1 MAQEREVEGD
11 LFLQDMGEGLGFRAG
26 TFDGA
31 ISVSALQWLCNAD
44 RKTQHP
50 PRRLYRFFSS
60 LYASLVGL
68 ECDISLLQIKA
79 ISVVL
84 YWCSVCVLYWMSV
97 CLIVSDQRC

>member
-1 MAQEREVEGD
+1 MCFVCQCVCFCECLKERDSQCEPSSPAVAQEREVEGD

-68 ECDISLLQIKA
+68 ECDISLL
-79 ISVVL
+79 
-84 YWCSVCVLYWMSV
+84 
-97 CLIVSDQRC
+97 